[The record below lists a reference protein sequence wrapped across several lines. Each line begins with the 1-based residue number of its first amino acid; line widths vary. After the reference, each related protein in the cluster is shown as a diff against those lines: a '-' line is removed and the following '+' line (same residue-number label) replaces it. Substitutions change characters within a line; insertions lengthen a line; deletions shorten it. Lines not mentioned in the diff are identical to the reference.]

1 MDAVSFAVA
10 AAFGVVGSLVGQWII
25 GIFDTEPEQ
34 QRPMP
39 PGPPPALRG
48 KRPTTS
54 DMLAYLEQTIDTT
67 GYESKCVQMEGLA
80 CAVISITYRDGEP
93 RTFRLVSRD
102 SFATLDNVT
111 IYEMATP
118 EVTP

>member
-10 AAFGVVGSLVGQWII
+10 AAFGVVSSLVCQWML

-34 QRPMP
+34 QRPMR

-67 GYESKCVQMEGLA
+67 GCESKRVRMDGPK
-80 CAVISITYRDGEP
+80 CAVISIVYRDGEP

-111 IYEMATP
+111 IYEMATQ
-118 EVTP
+118 EVK